1 MSQPEKKGILNY
13 DVKFVSFDLEDG
25 RLFFTLDT
33 NVYMYESEL
42 KMRIKACF
50 FPLANIF
57 R

>member
-42 KMRIKACF
+42 KMRIKTCF
-50 FPLANIF
+50 FP
-57 R
+57 